1 MITNGH
7 FIHFLKI
14 FRFVNSP
21 NVDSVKP
28 VKIWLSLVVAD
39 GANRLAKRGGR
50 FGRRCSLSRKKC
62 QLMASELCPG
72 QVGRGIRSRQPPLV

>member
-1 MITNGH
+1 MRLNTIFLNCNSPKNWLPVVTNGH

-50 FGRRCSLSRKKC
+50 FG
-62 QLMASELCPG
+62 
-72 QVGRGIRSRQPPLV
+72 